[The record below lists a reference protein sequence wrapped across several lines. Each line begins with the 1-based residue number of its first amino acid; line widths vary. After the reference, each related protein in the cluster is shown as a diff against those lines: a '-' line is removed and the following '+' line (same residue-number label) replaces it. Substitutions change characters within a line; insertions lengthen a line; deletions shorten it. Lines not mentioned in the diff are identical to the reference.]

1 MTLDEYTAEYGGMK
15 AAEVR
20 SLIASS
26 PAFRAETERIYYSIY
41 RKRLNRSCGDCWLDA
56 YILIMRGDRER
67 QKKMMNKRY
76 DLRAGA
82 VLVDPKD
89 PTKNATTH
97 NITDE
102 LAIHHLRIH
111 PTCKR
116 LFSVLPENWEE
127 EVYGKAED
135 DSDLEGMSA
144 EEKAVF
150 EGYSRAERDRISEIM
165 AEANTPEEALEK
177 LAVLEEEGYRNASLR
192 LRPDIDKAI
201 AEKEAE
207 RLAKEKAAAEAAAN
221 AGAPADE
228 SKADAPAD
236 APAEEEKAADGKEN
250 KKSNTKK

>member
-26 PAFRAETERIYYSIY
+26 PSFRAETERIYYSIY

-56 YILIMRGDRER
+56 YILIMRGDREK
-67 QKKMMNKRY
+67 QKNMIKKRY

-89 PTKNATTH
+89 PTKTATTH

-102 LAIHHLRIH
+102 LAIYHLRIH
-111 PTCKR
+111 PTSKR

-127 EVYGKAED
+127 EVYGKQED
-135 DSDLEGMSA
+135 DSDPIAKLEAA
-144 EEKAVF
+144 EK
-150 EGYSRAERDRISEIM
+150 
-165 AEANTPEEALEK
+165 
-177 LAVLEEEGYRNASLR
+177 
-192 LRPDIDKAI
+192 
-201 AEKEAE
+201 AEKEKAEAEAAEVE

-228 SKADAPAD
+228 SKAEAPAD
-236 APAEEEKAADGKEN
+236 APAEEEKAAEGKEN

>member
-41 RKRLNRSCGDCWLDA
+41 RKRLNKSCGDCWLDA
-56 YILIMRGDRER
+56 YILIMRGDREK
-67 QKKMMNKRY
+67 QKNMINKRY

-89 PTKNATTH
+89 PTKTATTH

-102 LAIHHLRIH
+102 LAIYHLRIH

-127 EVYGKAED
+127 EVYGKHED
-135 DSDLEGMSA
+135 DSDLESMSA
-144 EEKAVF
+144 EKAEKEKA
-150 EGYSRAERDRISEIM
+150 E
-165 AEANTPEEALEK
+165 AEAA
-177 LAVLEEEGYRNASLR
+177 
-192 LRPDIDKAI
+192 
-201 AEKEAE
+201 EAE

-228 SKADAPAD
+228 SKAEAPAD
-236 APAEEEKAADGKEN
+236 APAEEEKAAEGKEN

>member
-56 YILIMRGDRER
+56 YILIMRGDREK
-67 QKKMMNKRY
+67 QKNMIKKRY

-89 PTKNATTH
+89 RTKTATTH

-127 EVYGKAED
+127 EVYGKQEEVNNAGPEQ
-135 DSDLEGMSA
+135 EQPTEQEAATEEVEKTA
-144 EEKAVF
+144 EE
-150 EGYSRAERDRISEIM
+150 AEQ
-165 AEANTPEEALEK
+165 
-177 LAVLEEEGYRNASLR
+177 
-192 LRPDIDKAI
+192 
-201 AEKEAE
+201 
-207 RLAKEKAAAEAAAN
+207 EKAAAEAAAN